1 MPPKT
6 NTTLQHFLGLFLPL
20 ALLVSAGAFIYR
32 EQTRQARLENVMARE
47 MAGVTREAGIL
58 ETIIATRAA
67 DAAFLAAR
75 VAGELSQNHGEALAH
90 VAEMLRSFA
99 QIKTDYFQVRLLDA
113 QGRESVRLDALPD
126 GLRLT
131 PEDELQ
137 DKNRSTYFRKAAAI
151 PFGQVYVSAL
161 DLNRERGQVER
172 PIRPTLRFASP
183 VRGPDG
189 ASAGAVILN
198 MDARL
203 LLKRLSQATT
213 PDALLLANSGGY
225 WLLGPTMEQ
234 EWGFALPGR
243 SAPTVEDAWPG
254 AWTPIRSSTRGQFFL
269 DGVLYTFDT
278 VQADAPMLRQTVGIV
293 PEESWLVV
301 SRAVPGTLG
310 GVPDLTF
317 LAMTGGLLLMLALFT
332 WIWALARSRRD
343 LALRQLRRSEETARA
358 ILDAPQDAAFFL
370 MELDGRILT
379 ANAVAEERFRPVT
392 PGGLTGRS
400 MWDIVPQDLAAR
412 RRDLFEFAARTGEPM
427 RFDDERMGMI
437 LDNTIYPIRGEDGVT
452 HRLAVLS
459 RDVTAERQAQER
471 LLTLSRAV
479 EQSPAMVVITDAKGD
494 IEYVNP
500 SFTEKYGYSAEE
512 VLGQNPR
519 ILKSGRHDAAFYQA
533 LWRTLAEGQDWVGE
547 ICNRTK
553 DGRDIWEKASI
564 SPVLDETG
572 QTTHY
577 VAVKEDVTEQRRALR
592 ALAESEEKVRAMS
605 EASQDGMVM
614 IDDQGRVA
622 FWNRAAERIFGH
634 SRQEMLGQ
642 KLHSVVAME
651 EDAGKAR
658 EGFPDF
664 SRTGAGAV
672 VGVLTERT
680 ARRKDGS
687 TFPAE
692 FSVAAFRLQDRWWAV
707 GTVRDI
713 TERKRAEEL
722 LLELA
727 TTDGLTGLTNR
738 RHFLERGRAELERAR
753 RTGHPVSCI
762 MFDVDH
768 FKKVNDTY
776 GHDAGDAVLKTL
788 ARTAR
793 ETLRGMDVLGRIGG
807 EEFAAILPETDLEA
821 ALHAAER
828 LRLAVASMNVEHD
841 GRPLPVTVSLG
852 VALSS
857 GPDESL
863 DDLLRRADQAL
874 YEAKDSGR
882 NRTVAS
888 GGGSAGS

>member
-20 ALLVSAGAFIYR
+20 ALLVSGVSFAYWLQDGK
-32 EQTRQARLENVMARE
+32 ARLDVIQNRE
-47 MAGVTREAGIL
+47 MARVTRETKIMEISLTA
-58 ETIIATRAA
+58 RAA
-67 DAAFLAAR
+67 DAALLAMRVGAELEHGDDPQKNIEELLLSFAAIKRGFLVVRFLDTSGMEKAR
-75 VAGELSQNHGEALAH
+75 VDIGS
-90 VAEMLRSFA
+90 
-99 QIKTDYFQVRLLDA
+99 
-113 QGRESVRLDALPD
+113 D
-126 GLRLT
+126 GPSCVPRNL
-131 PEDELQ
+131 LQ
-137 DKNRSTYFRKAAAI
+137 DKSGRPAFRPALSL
-151 PFGQVYVSAL
+151 PFGQVHVSEMGLIVEQGRIAEPLTPAL
-161 DLNRERGQVER
+161 HY
-172 PIRPTLRFASP
+172 ASP

-189 ASAGAVILN
+189 DKAGLIVLSMDGNVPLDRLRQAEDASIG
-198 MDARL
+198 RPL
-203 LLKRLSQATT
+203 LVNH
-213 PDALLLANSGGY
+213 DGY
-225 WLLGPTMEQ
+225 WLLGPTTEQ
-234 EWGFALPGR
+234 EWGFLLPGR
-243 SAPTVEDAWPG
+243 PKPTVRDTWPG
-254 AWTPIRSSTRGQFFL
+254 AWDRIRGQGRGQFL
-269 DGVLYTFDT
+269 LNGALYTFDT
-278 VQADAPMLRQTVGIV
+278 VDPGATSGLRSEITMV
-293 PEESWLVV
+293 PTERFLLV
-301 SRAVPGTLG
+301 SRVGAGQLRP
-310 GVPDLTF
+310 PQSLTF
-317 LAMTGGLLLMLALFT
+317 LAMTTALLTLLALFS

-874 YEAKDSGR
+874 YRAKQGGR
-882 NRTVAS
+882 NRVV
-888 GGGSAGS
+888 GE

>member
-1 MPPKT
+1 
-6 NTTLQHFLGLFLPL
+6 
-20 ALLVSAGAFIYR
+20 
-32 EQTRQARLENVMARE
+32 
-47 MAGVTREAGIL
+47 
-58 ETIIATRAA
+58 
-67 DAAFLAAR
+67 
-75 VAGELSQNHGEALAH
+75 
-90 VAEMLRSFA
+90 
-99 QIKTDYFQVRLLDA
+99 
-113 QGRESVRLDALPD
+113 
-126 GLRLT
+126 
-131 PEDELQ
+131 
-137 DKNRSTYFRKAAAI
+137 
-151 PFGQVYVSAL
+151 
-161 DLNRERGQVER
+161 
-172 PIRPTLRFASP
+172 
-183 VRGPDG
+183 
-189 ASAGAVILN
+189 
-198 MDARL
+198 
-203 LLKRLSQATT
+203 
-213 PDALLLANSGGY
+213 
-225 WLLGPTMEQ
+225 
-234 EWGFALPGR
+234 
-243 SAPTVEDAWPG
+243 
-254 AWTPIRSSTRGQFFL
+254 
-269 DGVLYTFDT
+269 
-278 VQADAPMLRQTVGIV
+278 
-293 PEESWLVV
+293 
-301 SRAVPGTLG
+301 
-310 GVPDLTF
+310 
-317 LAMTGGLLLMLALFT
+317 
-332 WIWALARSRRD
+332 
-343 LALRQLRRSEETARA
+343 
-358 ILDAPQDAAFFL
+358 
-370 MELDGRILT
+370 
-379 ANAVAEERFRPVT
+379 
-392 PGGLTGRS
+392 
-400 MWDIVPQDLAAR
+400 
-412 RRDLFEFAARTGEPM
+412 
-427 RFDDERMGMI
+427 
-437 LDNTIYPIRGEDGVT
+437 
-452 HRLAVLS
+452 VLS

-553 DGRDIWEKASI
+553 DGREIWEKASI
-564 SPVLDETG
+564 SPVLDEAG

-672 VGVLTERT
+672 VGVLTERN

-687 TFPAE
+687 IFPAE
-692 FSVAAFRLQDRWWAV
+692 LSVAAFRLQDRWWAV

-874 YEAKDSGR
+874 YRAKQGGR
-882 NRTVAS
+882 NRVV
-888 GGGSAGS
+888 GE